1 MLCCIYVVP
10 LKNYSFYVLV
20 VMVCVVHSGVGIEK
34 LLSSQEAAV
43 STGISRSRYSVP
55 CRKPRPPLGHQ

>member
-1 MLCCIYVVP
+1 MLRCIYIVP
-10 LKNYSFYVLV
+10 LKKPFSVLV
-20 VMVCVVHSGVGIEK
+20 VMVCGVHSGVGIEK

-43 STGISRSRYSVP
+43 GAGISCSRYSVP